1 MKKTIIKISFL
12 TAICAMTALQGCS
25 KFLDTC
31 LDTNR
36 TSETI
41 KTERSSIWY
50 FANAFYTPINYGY
63 NVIDNNLFASASDEA
78 QQTSAASDVIYFN
91 NGMINQNVNPLSMY
105 YNNYY
110 EGIRA
115 ANYFL
120 DFVADGKG
128 EELLAQ
134 NRNLITDANNYKRD
148 LASLK
153 WYIAEAH
160 IARAYYYSELIKMY
174 GGVPIVEQTMQQ
186 NGGVM
191 IPRSTYDEV
200 VDYIVNEI
208 DTWKGELAK
217 DWTEFTEREGRFTL
231 GTALAIKSRT
241 LLYAAS
247 PLHNPEGDR
256 SKWIKA
262 AEAANEF
269 LTCDEIEYSLDPEYD
284 KYFIGSNSLASPE
297 TIYVVRRGTSNTLEV
312 NNYPIS
318 TPGGKSGVCPTENLV
333 SSYEYIGT
341 PNPTNPYANRDP
353 RLEASIVTNN
363 SMWNGRLIAQAPG
376 ETDDMAKANASRTG
390 YYLKKFLTDGLNLT
404 QGQTAQHNWVMF
416 RFAEILL
423 NYAEAVNEAF
433 GPTVTPA
440 GYPMSAKDALMQV
453 RNRASINLP
462 SVEASTIESFRNAVK
477 HERRVELAFE
487 DHRYWDLLRWK
498 DAMKVLNEPVKG
510 VKITKSGD
518 DYKYEVVKVA
528 DRTFNQA
535 NYFLPFTRSEIEN
548 SKGTLEQNPNY

>member
-1 MKKTIIKISFL
+1 MKKTIIRLSFL

-25 KFLDTC
+25 KFFDTC

-148 LASLK
+148 LASLN

-217 DWTEFTEREGRFTL
+217 DWSEFTEREGRITL

-269 LTCDEIEYSLDPEYD
+269 LTCDEIEYSLDPEYA

-297 TIYVVRRGTSNTLEV
+297 TIYVVRRGTSNNLEV

-318 TPGGKSGVCPTENLV
+318 NAGGKSGVCPTENLV

-363 SMWNGRLIAQAPG
+363 STWNGRIIAQAAG

-416 RFAEILL
+416 RYAEILL

-433 GPTVTPA
+433 GPSVTPS
-440 GYPMSAKDALMQV
+440 GYVMSAKDALMQV

-462 SVEASTIESFRNAVK
+462 SVDASTIESFRNAVK

-498 DAMKVLNEPVKG
+498 DAMKVLNEPVTG

-518 DYKYEVVKVA
+518 EYRYDVVKVA
-528 DRTFNQA
+528 DRVFNQA